1 MQTGMGAHM
10 TFGNIYVLHTFGRTG
25 VGNSDTGHSPM
36 NAEMMFTS
44 RESTA
49 SANQTQ
55 HDACKTGNM
64 LPNWLPLGGLVGRM
78 AVHETR

>member
-10 TFGNIYVLHTFGRTG
+10 IFENVENIYVLHTFGRTG
-25 VGNSDTGHSPM
+25 MRNSDTHHSPM

-49 SANQTQ
+49 NQTQ

-64 LPNWLPLGGLVGRM
+64 LGGLVGRM
-78 AVHETR
+78 AVHGTR